1 MLTLAYVTSA
11 KDVGKSNPIKTE
23 DTAADFSAAV
33 LIFNSLFHT
42 LRQLDQRI
50 LRHWR
55 NLAEDFYEEGFFAA
69 EADDV
74 IVEVEEIREGNVQR
88 GADEVQRVDVW
99 DLDAEDDIGKLGF
112 GDAGFFCQGSY
123 RQLGLHP
130 QVIDARGDTFD
141 YGRDISFIH
150 FYNSFLFNMAI

>member
-1 MLTLAYVTSA
+1 MLTLACVTSA

-42 LRQLDQRI
+42 LRQLDQGI

-74 IVEVEEIREGNVQR
+74 IVEVEKV
-88 GADEVQRVDVW
+88 
-99 DLDAEDDIGKLGF
+99 
-112 GDAGFFCQGSY
+112 
-123 RQLGLHP
+123 
-130 QVIDARGDTFD
+130 
-141 YGRDISFIH
+141 
-150 FYNSFLFNMAI
+150 